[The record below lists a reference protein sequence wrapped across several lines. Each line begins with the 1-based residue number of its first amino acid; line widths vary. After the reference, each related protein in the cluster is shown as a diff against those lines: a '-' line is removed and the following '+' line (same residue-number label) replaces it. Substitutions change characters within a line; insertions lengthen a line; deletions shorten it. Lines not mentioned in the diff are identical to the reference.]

1 MSFER
6 DEKGLFVTGT
16 APGPGRPRLTEMER
30 SVRESQRSQ
39 IATHVEELTGMTVQQ
54 FHKHLESRRDSMSV
68 LELAIAGA
76 LRKAMRDSNLDELH
90 RLWDRLL
97 GRPAQPI
104 ENGGQTVQT
113 IRFEIVD
120 AKENGLQE

>member
-39 IATHVEELTGMTVQQ
+39 IATHVEQLTGMTIAQ
-54 FHKHLESRRDSMSV
+54 FREYMESERESMSV
-68 LELAIAGA
+68 LERAIAGA
-76 LRKAMRDSNLDELH
+76 LLKAIKDSNLDELH

-97 GRPAQPI
+97 GRPTQPI
-104 ENGGQTVQT
+104 ENDIHSAQA
-113 IRFEIVD
+113 IRIEIVESR
-120 AKENGLQE
+120 ENGLQE

>member
-1 MSFER
+1 MNFER
-6 DEKGLFVTGT
+6 DAKGLFVAGT
-16 APGPGRPRLTEMER
+16 APGPGRPRLTDMER
-30 SVRESQRSQ
+30 SVRDSQRSQ
-39 IATHVEELTGMTVQQ
+39 IATHVEQLTGMTITQ
-54 FHKHLESRRDSMSV
+54 FREYMESERDSMSV
-68 LELAIAGA
+68 LERAIAGA
-76 LRKAMRDSNLDELH
+76 LLKAIKDSNLDELH